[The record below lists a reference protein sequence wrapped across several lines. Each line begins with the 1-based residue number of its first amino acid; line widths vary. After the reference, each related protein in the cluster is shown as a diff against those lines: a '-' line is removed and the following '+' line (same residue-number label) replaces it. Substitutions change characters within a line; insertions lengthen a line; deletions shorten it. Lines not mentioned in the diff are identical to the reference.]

1 MRMPPLKSL
10 RVFLCAARHHSFKL
24 AAEELFVTQAAVS
37 QQIRLLENYFDTALF
52 IRENKQTRL
61 SAQGQRLFPYIE
73 HAFEQIELGVNAVSG
88 ELNSS
93 ELKVSALHS
102 LTSLILIP
110 SINDFQEQNPDV
122 CVQFIPNNHLDS
134 FMLHEVDIAIRRGLG
149 DYDGLESRKLI
160 DDEIILV
167 ASPLLLGVDSQD
179 AATIFAL
186 ELLEDTSSDIQE
198 AIDDCCAKFG
208 FVKADL
214 NTCLRTTDALPI
226 IQNVLAGQGIAF
238 VSRALVNKNIQSG
251 QLLNLLDYAF
261 DSPRTLYLV
270 APPHHFNWPKVKRF
284 EQWAQKLFSSEP

>member
-1 MRMPPLKSL
+1 MPPLKSL
-10 RVFLCAARHHSFKL
+10 QVFLCAARHHSFKR
-24 AAEELFVTQAAVS
+24 AAEELFVTQAAIS
-37 QQIRLLENYFDTALF
+37 QQIRLLENYFDTPLF

-61 SAQGQRLFPYIE
+61 NAQGQRLFPYIE
-73 HAFEQIELGVNAVSG
+73 NAFEQIELGVNAVSG
-88 ELNSS
+88 EPNAS

-110 SINDFQEQNPDV
+110 RINDFQEKNSDV

-134 FMLHEVDIAIRRGLG
+134 FMLHNVDIAIRRGLG

-167 ASPLLLGVDSQD
+167 ASPLLPGVDSQD
-179 AATIFAL
+179 PATILAL
-186 ELLEDTSSDIQE
+186 TLLEDTSSDIQE
-198 AIDDCCAKFG
+198 AIDDCCVTFG

-270 APPHHFNWPKVKRF
+270 APPQHFNWPKVKRF